1 MAETALLWDT
11 VAAVLL
17 ILGASLSLVAGVG
30 LTVLP
35 DLLTRIHAAAK
46 PQVLGLLLMLAG
58 LAVVWR
64 SWVWLPILFFAWL
77 LQMITAPVAAHL
89 VARAGYRTRHV
100 KRDLLDRDELA
111 DVVRRGRHSEHP
123 ADTAPQPVVS
133 PDGSAPKPVDTTASR
148 KDGGTR

>member
-1 MAETALLWDT
+1 MADSALLWDT

-17 ILGASLSLVAGVG
+17 IAGASLSFIAGVG

-58 LAVVWR
+58 LAVVWKA
-64 SWVWLPILFFAWL
+64 WVWLPILFFAWL
-77 LQMITAPVAAHL
+77 LQMVTAPVAAHL

-100 KRDLLDRDELA
+100 KRELLDRDELA
-111 DVVRRGRHSEHP
+111 EVVQRGRHSEHP
-123 ADTAPQPVVS
+123 SDTAPQPIV
-133 PDGSAPKPVDTTASR
+133 PEAEKPSR
-148 KDGGTR
+148 D

>member
-1 MAETALLWDT
+1 MADTALLWDS

-17 ILGASLSLVAGVG
+17 IAGALLSLIAGVG

-46 PQVLGLLLMLAG
+46 PQVLGLLLMLSG

-64 SWVWLPILFFAWL
+64 AWVWLPILFFAWL
-77 LQMITAPVAAHL
+77 LQMVTAPVAAHL

-100 KRDLLDRDELA
+100 KRELLDRDELA
-111 DVVRRGRHSEHP
+111 EVVRSGRHREHP
-123 ADTAPQPVVS
+123 ADTAPQPVV
-133 PDGSAPKPVDTTASR
+133 PEAEKPSR
-148 KDGGTR
+148 D

>member
-1 MAETALLWDT
+1 MADASLVWDT
-11 VAAVLL
+11 AAAVLL
-17 ILGASLSLVAGVG
+17 IAGAALSLVAGVG

-58 LAVVWR
+58 LAVAWR
-64 SWVWLPILFFAWL
+64 AWVWLPILFFAWL

-100 KRDLLDRDELA
+100 KRDLLDKDELA
-111 DVVRRGRHSEHP
+111 EVVRRGRHREHP

-133 PDGSAPKPVDTTASR
+133 REGTSPEDAEDSARRTADGPR
-148 KDGGTR
+148 

>member
-1 MAETALLWDT
+1 MADSALLWDT

-17 ILGASLSLVAGVG
+17 IAGAALSLIAGVG

-35 DLLTRIHAAAK
+35 DLLSRIHAAAK

-64 SWVWLPILFFAWL
+64 AWVWLPILVFAWL
-77 LQMITAPVAAHL
+77 LQMVTAPVPAHL

-100 KRDLLDRDELA
+100 KRELLYRDELA
-111 DVVRRGRHSEHP
+111 AVVRSGRHSEHP
-123 ADTAPQPVVS
+123 SDTAPQPVV
-133 PDGSAPKPVDTTASR
+133 PADRRPAPGTSSR
-148 KDGGTR
+148 D